1 MLTDVGLG
9 CDERAPRGS
18 VRIGFVGQA
27 LNPPAVIGIGPFAVR
42 DKVGGNHAATHV
54 DEMKTR
60 HARRFGKIDNREQI
74 AIRYSVRVGI
84 EGRHRSREQSRMARV

>member
-18 VRIGFVGQA
+18 VRIGFVRQS
-27 LNPPAVIGIGPFAVR
+27 LNPPAVIGIGPLAVR
-42 DKVGGNHAATHV
+42 DKVGGNLAASNV
-54 DEMKTR
+54 NQMKTR

-84 EGRHRSREQSRMARV
+84 EGRHRSCEQTRMARV